1 MKYSRP
7 LPFTLLVSSKTST
20 LFYKWLFC
28 FFVNSFLVLYFY
40 ANYANYDNFLNSP
53 DNMSMVAVYI
63 FMNFSLFYNMLFCWW
78 KIWCWRTY
86 FEDCRRPSFHGLLK
100 LFVHEGY
107 LIDLCSWRVF
117 DWHFCSRLQWS
128 SAVTN

>member
-1 MKYSRP
+1 MKYSRL

-20 LFYKWLFC
+20 LSYKWLFC
-28 FFVNSFLVLYFY
+28 FFINSFLVLYFY